1 MYCSKQVGCS
11 YRLNLMLLASSFTAP
26 DLASQ
31 HSLTSLCQWHGA
43 IKLWRFL
50 HDHRAIELFGLHRCN
65 LHLLWWSAKR
75 MFCHLSIALCLRIK
89 SRSVP
94 LDQQHQRCAPQIA
107 GVEGLRPPQD
117 GFYSL
122 VHLWCSVSFTHLNLE
137 PVKWICSPE
146 CSGGIWSVSAVT
158 AMTKGFGLELM
169 SRYLLF
175 SM

>member
-1 MYCSKQVGCS
+1 MRYILQWENLKRSNVESIFNKRHDQTIKYEFVTKTRTHAVYMFCSKQVGCS
-11 YRLNLMLLASSFTAP
+11 CRLTVMPLASSFTAP

-31 HSLTSLCQWHGA
+31 HSLTPLCQWHGA

-50 HDHRAIELFGLHRCN
+50 HDYRAIELFGLRHCN

-89 SRSVP
+89 SLSVP
-94 LDQQHQRCAPQIA
+94 LDQQHQRCTPQIA

-122 VHLWCSVSFTHLNLE
+122 VHLWCSVSFTHLNL
-137 PVKWICSPE
+137 
-146 CSGGIWSVSAVT
+146 
-158 AMTKGFGLELM
+158 
-169 SRYLLF
+169 
-175 SM
+175 